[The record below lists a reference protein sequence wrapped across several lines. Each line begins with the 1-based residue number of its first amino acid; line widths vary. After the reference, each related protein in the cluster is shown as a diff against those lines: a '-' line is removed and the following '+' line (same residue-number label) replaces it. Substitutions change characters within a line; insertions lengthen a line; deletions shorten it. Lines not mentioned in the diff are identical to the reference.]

1 MIITISREYGSGG
14 RRIGQQLAN
23 LLNIAYYDRE
33 IVAKAAET
41 SGYPKEIHDCL
52 DERPANRLLY
62 AISMFNTRNLSGQT
76 LDEQLFAAE
85 SKVIREIAEK
95 ESAVFVG
102 RCADYVLEGLPDKF
116 DFFIYG
122 SMEYRLAQV
131 EQSEYY
137 TFGGN
142 SAETFLNK
150 IDRQRAAYYNFF
162 TGRTWGKGSQYDL
175 CISSERLGIEGTAQ
189 YLSEYVKA
197 VQGRRD

>member
-1 MIITISREYGSGG
+1 M
-14 RRIGQQLAN
+14 
-23 LLNIAYYDRE
+23 
-33 IVAKAAET
+33 
-41 SGYPKEIHDCL
+41 
-52 DERPANRLLY
+52 
-62 AISMFNTRNLSGQT
+62 
-76 LDEQLFAAE
+76 
-85 SKVIREIAEK
+85 IREIAEK
-95 ESAVFVG
+95 ESAVIVG
-102 RCADYVLEGLPDKF
+102 RCADYVLQGLPDKF